1 MKMSFQHMVRG
12 GLVIS
17 LVMAC
22 IGCGTI
28 DRMLHREAPPDPGAT
43 TPVEAQPKTSGIE
56 PKSKPEKPS
65 YYVHKVRWQGESLS
79 IIAAWYTGNLDNWK
93 VLAETN
99 PSLNPNRIFPGSKI
113 SIPQEMMKT
122 QEPMPEEFVAGFL
135 PKPKEGTSSAAP
147 TPQEEETQELELF
160 GPKELPQ
167 Q

>member
-1 MKMSFQHMVRG
+1 MKMSFQHMIRA

-28 DRMLHREAPPDPGAT
+28 NRMFHRQATPEPEAPT
-43 TPVEAQPKTSGIE
+43 VGIE
-56 PKSKPEKPS
+56 PQSTPEKPS

-99 PSLNPNRIFPGSKI
+99 PSLNPNRIFPGSEI
-113 SIPQEMMKT
+113 SIPQEMLKT
-122 QEPMPEEFVAGFL
+122 KEPMPEEFVAGFL
-135 PKPKEGTSSAAP
+135 PKSKKEKLPEGP
-147 TPQEEETQELELF
+147 PPQEEETQELELF
-160 GPKELPQ
+160 GPKELPKQ
-167 Q
+167 